1 MKTYFVNS
9 RFSICFRYCTLLVLL
24 FANAL
29 NAQQTRLITG
39 ILRDN
44 SGNPIPGVN
53 IVIKGTA
60 TGTLTDA
67 NGFYSIE
74 APVGSTLVVS
84 FVGFLSEEI
93 YVGPEEEAKK
103 PDIIRKKMNIT
114 AKTDSVRPEEPVR
127 IFRHTIPDGNGKTLS
142 PYFFIRSDDPETDK
156 MPLKSTSAEV
166 NIAGVIADVTVK
178 QVYVNEG
185 MNTLEAI
192 YIFPGSSKAAV
203 YGMTMKIGDRMIKAK
218 IKEKE
223 AARVEY
229 ETARK
234 EGKTATLLEQKRPN
248 VFQMNVANILSG
260 DTIEVELFY
269 TEMLESLDGIY
280 QFVYPAVVG
289 PRYSE
294 TPDTETNKNENWVN
308 NPYLHQGDS
317 PPYTFNLKIN
327 VNTGMPIQKIYCSSH
342 QTNISFVDRDKA
354 EIKLDGSEKYGGN
367 RDFILNYGLRGG
379 KVESGILLHENGDE
393 NFFLLMME
401 PPISPQ
407 PEDIPP
413 REYIFIVDV
422 SGSMN
427 GFPLN
432 ISKSTM
438 KNLLNRLNEK
448 DKFNILT
455 FAGGSKLLWNESR
468 PATSVNILYGTNFM
482 NLQIGGGGT
491 RLLDA
496 LERTLKISPE
506 EGYSRTLVVLTD
518 GYVDFEKETFIR
530 VRENLNQ
537 ANLFAIGIGSSVN
550 RYLIEGLA
558 HAGMGE
564 PFIAT
569 SEQEGRKVGNKLI
582 EYIETPVL
590 TDISVDFGK
599 FGAYDYEPASIPDI
613 FARRP
618 ILIYGKY
625 SGNAEGTIKIH
636 GYTGNVPYVK
646 SFNLKNASK
655 EDNQALRYL
664 WARNMVRYL
673 DDYAHYYTNPVYSS
687 YNNNKPAK
695 TTEQVREI
703 TRLGLK
709 YNILTQYT
717 SFIAVDS
724 MFRNK
729 SGKSETVK
737 QPLPLPQGV
746 SDLAVGNSL
755 PSKNVNTGYLSGNNL
770 NMSLVEDI
778 NKLDEV
784 VVIGYGTQKK
794 SDVTA
799 SISSVSSSEIISTG
813 NVLNSLQGRAS
824 GIEITNNNGG
834 PGSGNTVHIRGLSSI
849 SGTQQPLYVIN
860 GTPVSANDDPA
871 LNPVLNINPE
881 DIESIEIL
889 KDASSSSVYGSRGA
903 GGVILINTRKGTTG
917 KKEIVIDA
925 NTGISGISKTFGSR
939 VFKDAW
945 YSDLKQTGANQKIY
959 LSAQQGREKY
969 QYLVS
974 LGYNKEK
981 GILKHTG
988 MKRITGNLSFSSQL
1002 FKDRINAGISTV
1014 AGYSHLNDF
1023 LPVSDYSGLGQIVV
1037 ERNYMNIIGKTYLNI
1052 CLFDNLILKNTING
1066 TLNSKKLSPEF
1077 ANEPVSSSDLIND
1090 NLRFNDLGIST
1101 GLFFEKNIH
1110 NHSFALNGIFEAINF
1125 HNIYNNNSSTPET
1138 SQLKLLREKYL
1149 LQSYL
1154 LKIHYN
1160 YNDKYLV
1167 NANFRKDDSQRFKTE
1182 NKSIILPSLG
1192 VAWNIGNEQFLGKV
1206 VFISNLKLRYSWGI
1220 LGNCQL
1226 PYYPSS
1232 LLIPLSLNDSVPVLM
1247 ENRNLRWEKNRQH
1260 NFGLDLALIRNRIS
1274 LTAEYF
1280 SNKTSDAYYLD
1291 GAEIY
1296 SGIFQ
1301 WINAG
1306 DFINRG
1312 FDISLNTHLLAMNNW
1327 NLKVFLNVSR
1337 NKTMITRIN
1346 DEIRDL
1352 SRMIIPGVIAGQI
1365 FKKGDPLG
1373 VYYGLETQL
1382 IDEVNKEIVFKDIDR
1397 NGIINESDIV
1407 KIADSNPKLYGG
1419 GGFEISYKNFEI
1431 LSFWKMSTGNDVI
1444 NVAGNKYRSGSY
1456 TDNRP
1461 PELLTVITDNDVE
1474 NGSYIRLSELTFGYS
1489 LPKHLLNN
1497 LKFNAIK
1504 FKLSAANLL
1513 TFSKYSGQD
1522 PEFNN
1527 WIYQEREAAKILP
1540 GIDRGYYPISRT
1552 ILFGIQ
1558 ACF

>member
-599 FGAYDYEPASIPDI
+599 FGGVFLGDLENDMHAV
-613 FARRP
+613 
-618 ILIYGKY
+618 L
-625 SGNAEGTIKIH
+625 
-636 GYTGNVPYVK
+636 
-646 SFNLKNASK
+646 
-655 EDNQALRYL
+655 AL
-664 WARNMVRYL
+664 
-673 DDYAHYYTNPVYSS
+673 
-687 YNNNKPAK
+687 
-695 TTEQVREI
+695 QF
-703 TRLGLK
+703 G
-709 YNILTQYT
+709 
-717 SFIAVDS
+717 AVD
-724 MFRNK
+724 
-729 SGKSETVK
+729 
-737 QPLPLPQGV
+737 
-746 SDLAVGNSL
+746 
-755 PSKNVNTGYLSGNNL
+755 
-770 NMSLVEDI
+770 
-778 NKLDEV
+778 
-784 VVIGYGTQKK
+784 
-794 SDVTA
+794 
-799 SISSVSSSEIISTG
+799 
-813 NVLNSLQGRAS
+813 
-824 GIEITNNNGG
+824 
-834 PGSGNTVHIRGLSSI
+834 
-849 SGTQQPLYVIN
+849 
-860 GTPVSANDDPA
+860 
-871 LNPVLNINPE
+871 
-881 DIESIEIL
+881 
-889 KDASSSSVYGSRGA
+889 
-903 GGVILINTRKGTTG
+903 
-917 KKEIVIDA
+917 
-925 NTGISGISKTFGSR
+925 
-939 VFKDAW
+939 
-945 YSDLKQTGANQKIY
+945 
-959 LSAQQGREKY
+959 
-969 QYLVS
+969 
-974 LGYNKEK
+974 
-981 GILKHTG
+981 
-988 MKRITGNLSFSSQL
+988 
-1002 FKDRINAGISTV
+1002 
-1014 AGYSHLNDF
+1014 
-1023 LPVSDYSGLGQIVV
+1023 
-1037 ERNYMNIIGKTYLNI
+1037 
-1052 CLFDNLILKNTING
+1052 
-1066 TLNSKKLSPEF
+1066 
-1077 ANEPVSSSDLIND
+1077 
-1090 NLRFNDLGIST
+1090 RF
-1101 GLFFEKNIH
+1101 
-1110 NHSFALNGIFEAINF
+1110 
-1125 HNIYNNNSSTPET
+1125 
-1138 SQLKLLREKYL
+1138 
-1149 LQSYL
+1149 
-1154 LKIHYN
+1154 
-1160 YNDKYLV
+1160 
-1167 NANFRKDDSQRFKTE
+1167 
-1182 NKSIILPSLG
+1182 G
-1192 VAWNIGNEQFLGKV
+1192 VADNADDRAIG
-1206 VFISNLKLRYSWGI
+1206 
-1220 LGNCQL
+1220 
-1226 PYYPSS
+1226 
-1232 LLIPLSLNDSVPVLM
+1232 
-1247 ENRNLRWEKNRQH
+1247 
-1260 NFGLDLALIRNRIS
+1260 
-1274 LTAEYF
+1274 
-1280 SNKTSDAYYLD
+1280 
-1291 GAEIY
+1291 
-1296 SGIFQ
+1296 
-1301 WINAG
+1301 
-1306 DFINRG
+1306 
-1312 FDISLNTHLLAMNNW
+1312 
-1327 NLKVFLNVSR
+1327 
-1337 NKTMITRIN
+1337 
-1346 DEIRDL
+1346 
-1352 SRMIIPGVIAGQI
+1352 
-1365 FKKGDPLG
+1365 
-1373 VYYGLETQL
+1373 
-1382 IDEVNKEIVFKDIDR
+1382 
-1397 NGIINESDIV
+1397 
-1407 KIADSNPKLYGG
+1407 
-1419 GGFEISYKNFEI
+1419 
-1431 LSFWKMSTGNDVI
+1431 TG
-1444 NVAGNKYRSGSY
+1444 
-1456 TDNRP
+1456 
-1461 PELLTVITDNDVE
+1461 
-1474 NGSYIRLSELTFGYS
+1474 
-1489 LPKHLLNN
+1489 
-1497 LKFNAIK
+1497 
-1504 FKLSAANLL
+1504 
-1513 TFSKYSGQD
+1513 
-1522 PEFNN
+1522 
-1527 WIYQEREAAKILP
+1527 
-1540 GIDRGYYPISRT
+1540 
-1552 ILFGIQ
+1552 
-1558 ACF
+1558 